1 MTVPGLSSCVPLA
14 SLYQLLSENCA
25 QDVGESGRDLSASIS
40 WDPFDA
46 ATNAFQDTCFWLE
59 DLCSLLINRMY
70 VFVQQYCD
78 WFIIQTNEAQFL
90 SKCYLLSDNENLGG
104 SDWALSLSQSSGLFL
119 CFRLIS
125 EECFVSFVLDLPSRT
140 HQFTILEKSY
150 QHQPLNYQN
159 LLEIFLYCLADSTG
173 DRLFFLKSNLLSLRL
188 LCFHYCIL
196 SFIFHWE
203 DTLCLLRSISVD
215 SSIGPGQS
223 PWCHVS
229 S

>member
-1 MTVPGLSSCVPLA
+1 MTVPGLSFFLLLA

-25 QDVGESGRDLSASIS
+25 QDVGESGGDLSASIS
-40 WDPFDA
+40 KMVRENIKNGWDPFDA
-46 ATNAFQDTCFWLE
+46 AANAFQDTRFCLE

-90 SKCYLLSDNENLGG
+90 SKCYLLSDNENLAG

-150 QHQPLNYQN
+150 QHQPLNYQKSTHKAYVLN
-159 LLEIFLYCLADSTG
+159 QIFL
-173 DRLFFLKSNLLSLRL
+173 
-188 LCFHYCIL
+188 H
-196 SFIFHWE
+196 
-203 DTLCLLRSISVD
+203 
-215 SSIGPGQS
+215 P
-223 PWCHVS
+223 
-229 S
+229 